1 MSKTPND
8 LTNNELYKLLLKAN
22 KDQMEELKT
31 EINSNL
37 QQLSTKLNVVESK
50 AENLQN
56 KVSSPERKS
65 RHNNVIMFGLKVDQN
80 NLLYNTLDFLNNIL
94 GITIQKMV

>member
-56 KVSSPERKS
+56 KV
-65 RHNNVIMFGLKVDQN
+65 
-80 NLLYNTLDFLNNIL
+80 
-94 GITIQKMV
+94 